1 MEPKINHKLKGTG
14 STPSQ
19 ILILDRPDGFDDLWL
34 FLEHE
39 LGDGRRLELLEEVD
53 GGGHVRVLQV
63 KGLLKLDVDVDQ
75 PLLDLQ
81 PGDLEQNII
90 TQIPIVIR
98 VGKVGLNQ
106 TRRLSNAMVLGFKLL
121 LSLGYRGTALVF

>member
-1 MEPKINHKLKGTG
+1 M
-14 STPSQ
+14 
-19 ILILDRPDGFDDLWL
+19 
-34 FLEHE
+34 
-39 LGDGRRLELLEEVD
+39 
-53 GGGHVRVLQV
+53 LQV

-98 VGKVGLNQ
+98 VAKVDLNQ
-106 TRRLSNAMVLGFKLL
+106 TSSLADAMVLGFKLL
-121 LSLGYRGTALVF
+121 HSLGYRGTALVFLT

>member
-1 MEPKINHKLKGTG
+1 M
-14 STPSQ
+14 
-19 ILILDRPDGFDDLWL
+19 
-34 FLEHE
+34 
-39 LGDGRRLELLEEVD
+39 
-53 GGGHVRVLQV
+53 LQV

-98 VGKVGLNQ
+98 VGKVELNQ
-106 TRRLSNAMVLGFKLL
+106 TSILANAMVL
-121 LSLGYRGTALVF
+121 

>member
-1 MEPKINHKLKGTG
+1 M
-14 STPSQ
+14 
-19 ILILDRPDGFDDLWL
+19 
-34 FLEHE
+34 
-39 LGDGRRLELLEEVD
+39 
-53 GGGHVRVLQV
+53 LQV

-98 VGKVGLNQ
+98 VGKVDLNQ
-106 TRRLSNAMVLGFKLL
+106 TRSLADAMVLGFKLL
-121 LSLGYRGTALVF
+121 HSLGYLGKALVF